1 MEEQTAVS
9 PDIAATL
16 KRYLE
21 LQQEEQRLRA
31 EKAVLQEKL
40 ANHMAGQRLTYWYPE
55 LEGQSLKVR
64 CTETTVV
71 EYDETTLKARLGPR
85 YAAVLAP
92 DIRKIRRHLPEL
104 GATLAP
110 VMDLI
115 GSPAADRV
123 RAAIEQGLVS
133 KEDFAGAFTK
143 TIKRQVAVAK
153 AKPGGAAADNGSRET
168 G

>member
-1 MEEQTAVS
+1 MAKWRGVAFSIIANFVTNADPDPESVLKICPKI
-9 PDIAATL
+9 PDIT
-16 KRYLE
+16 
-21 LQQEEQRLRA
+21 
-31 EKAVLQEKL
+31 
-40 ANHMAGQRLTYWYPE
+40 
-55 LEGQSLKVR
+55 
-64 CTETTVV
+64 
-71 EYDETTLKARLGPR
+71 
-85 YAAVLAP
+85 

-133 KEDFAGAFTK
+133 KEDFTGVFTK